1 MNAMSPRQTALVV
14 AIGLAAVGV
23 LADYFLK
30 LASEQTASTR
40 SAWFWTGLAV
50 YAAMASG
57 WVYVMRHLSFTEIGI
72 VYSVSTILLL
82 TLVGTLVLKE
92 SLHIHEVVGVLLAFG
107 SLVLLARFS

>member
-1 MNAMSPRQTALVV
+1 MTPRQTALLV
-14 AIGLAAVGV
+14 AVGLAAIGV

-30 LASEQTASTR
+30 LASDQTASAR
-40 SAWFWTGLAV
+40 SAWFWIGLAV
-50 YAAMASG
+50 YAGMAGG

-92 SLHIHEVVGVLLAFG
+92 GLHTHEVLGVAMAFG
-107 SLVLLARFS
+107 SLILLARFS